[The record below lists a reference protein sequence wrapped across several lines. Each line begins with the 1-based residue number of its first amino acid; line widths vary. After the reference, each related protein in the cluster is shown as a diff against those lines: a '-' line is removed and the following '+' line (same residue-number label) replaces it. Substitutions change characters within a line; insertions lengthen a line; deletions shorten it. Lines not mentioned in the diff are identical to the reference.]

1 MSHRSFDPSAT
12 FAVSVPSGR
21 PVRVPRMATF
31 MALLL
36 AAMLAP
42 SAPQAVA
49 QEAALAEAGTGR
61 IAVTGEG
68 SVAAVPDMAEISLA
82 VVREAP
88 GAGEA
93 LDAASAATA
102 EVLAAMG
109 AMGIEARDV
118 RTADVS
124 LEPVYDAALDPLEA
138 RRSPAIVA
146 YRARNALVVRVR
158 AFDRLGAVI
167 DRAVELGANEG
178 GGLRLMVADEEA
190 LRDRARRLAVL
201 DARERAAGMAEAA
214 GVTLGPLVS
223 LGEGGG
229 VGPVGAPRMAM
240 MEARA
245 VPVAAGE
252 TEVSASVTAVYE
264 IGSREDVEDD
274 EGE

>member
-1 MSHRSFDPSAT
+1 MSQRSSDLSAAPT
-12 FAVSVPSGR
+12 VSVPSGR
-21 PVRVPRMATF
+21 PVRAPRMVTF
-31 MALLL
+31 TALLL
-36 AAMLAP
+36 AAVLAP
-42 SAPQAVA
+42 TATRAVA
-49 QEAALAEAGTGR
+49 QEAPLAEAGTGR
-61 IAVTGEG
+61 ITATGEG
-68 SVAAVPDMAEISLA
+68 AVAAVPDVAEISLA

-190 LRDRARRLAVL
+190 LRDRARRLAVV

-229 VGPVGAPRMAM
+229 VGPLGAPRMAM

-252 TEVSASVTAVYE
+252 TEVSASVTAVYA
-264 IGSREDVEDD
+264 IAGQDTADG
-274 EGE
+274 GE